1 MSEHTDRLND
11 LAEIRL
17 MMERSSRF
25 LTLSGL
31 SGVFAGIYALIG
43 AGAAYYYL
51 KAVKNNIAS
60 EYYESVITAGGRT
73 NFDVLTFCIADAL
86 IVLALSIATGYYFTM
101 KKTHKSNHKMWNA
114 ASKRML
120 TSLSIPLVAGGLYC
134 GILFMHGKVGL
145 IAPATLIFYGLALIS
160 AGKYTLDEIKY
171 LGVLEIILGLLA
183 SVFPGYGLIAWAF
196 GFGVLHIVY
205 GLLMYNKYDRKAVSE

>member
-1 MSEHTDRLND
+1 MTEHKDRLND

-43 AGAAYYYL
+43 AGAAHFYLMGSGHMSLNYYDRVRDL
-51 KAVKNNIAS
+51 TGQINM
-60 EYYESVITAGGRT
+60 
-73 NFDVLTFCIADAL
+73 DVLTFCILDAL
-86 IVLALSIATGYYFTM
+86 IVLVLSLVTGYYFTR
-101 KKTHKSNHKMWNA
+101 KKTYKSNHKMWNA

-120 TSLSIPLVAGGLYC
+120 ASLSIPLVAGGLYC

-171 LGVLEIILGLLA
+171 LGVLEIVLGLLA
-183 SVFPGYGLIAWAF
+183 SVFPGYGLIAWAL
-196 GFGVLHIVY
+196 GFGILHIIY